1 MRPCSRRPATVS
13 SSSVT
18 HHDAFNND
26 SPPRRPVRG
35 LAFLIVIG
43 VLLPVVSG
51 QTAATRKSSR
61 PHKTVLYAAVGPEL
75 TEYDLDG
82 DKAALVQRGSVI
94 LPGAIQE
101 GWLHPSLKYLYI
113 AWSGGSK
120 GSQHGITSFRIDP
133 SSGSLT
139 PNGQPASLPARP
151 VFITTDM
158 DGSHVL
164 AAYPVPSGLTVH
176 RILPDGTLG
185 AQVQPAAALDFGV
198 YAHQVRIDPSNRA
211 VMLITRGNGPTPTKA
226 EDPGAIKIF
235 NYTDGALTNRASVAP
250 GGGFGYQVRH
260 LDFHPSGKWVFVTL
274 ERQNQ
279 MHVYRRTADGSLSA
293 NPLFVKS
300 TFMES
305 TPSRP
310 GQAAASIHVHPNGKF
325 VYVANRSMPGGE
337 NTIAVFSIDQQTG
350 EPTLIQSADT
360 RGYQP
365 RTFTLDETGRFLV
378 VANQSPQ
385 TVHSDSGAT
394 VVPAS
399 LALFRIRDDGKLDFV
414 RKYDVET
421 PIGRNLF
428 WARFV
433 PLP

>member
-1 MRPCSRRPATVS
+1 MRPCYRRVATVS
-13 SSSVT
+13 SSSVI
-18 HHDAFNND
+18 HHDAFNNGL
-26 SPPRRPVRG
+26 PLRRPVRSRVV
-35 LAFLIVIG
+35 LILIG
-43 VLLPVVSG
+43 VLLPALVSG
-51 QTAATRKSSR
+51 QTAATRKSSA

-75 TEYDLDG
+75 TLYELDG
-82 DKAALVQRGSVI
+82 EKAALIERGSVT

-101 GWLHPSLKYLYI
+101 GWPHPSLRYLYI
-113 AWSGGSK
+113 AWSEGPK
-120 GSQHGITSFRIDP
+120 GQHGITSFRVDP

-139 PNGQPASLPARP
+139 QNGQPASLPARP

-158 DGSHVL
+158 DGTHVL
-164 AAYPVPSGLTVH
+164 AAYPIPSGLTVN

-185 AQVQPAAALDFGV
+185 AQVQQAAALDFGV
-198 YAHQVRIDPSNRA
+198 YAHQVRMDPSNRA
-211 VMLITRGNGPTPTKA
+211 VMLVTRGNGPTATKA

-235 NYTDGALTNRASVAP
+235 NYTDGALTNRASIAP

-260 LDFHPSGKWVFVTL
+260 LDFQPSGKWVFVTL

-279 MHVYRRTADGSLSA
+279 MQVYRRTADGSLSA

-300 TFMES
+300 TLMGS

-337 NTIAVFSIDQQTG
+337 NTIAVFSINQQTG

-385 TVHSDSGAT
+385 TVHSDSGA

-399 LALFRIRDDGKLDFV
+399 LALFRVRDDGKLDFV

-421 PIGRNLF
+421 PTGRNLF

-433 PLP
+433 ALP